1 MRLGSPESRNV
12 RYTTLAA
19 VRGRIG
25 SGCRL
30 NRPCAPTCH
39 ASQSWQPSTSGQGEK
54 DAISGRTTIGKP
66 FFERASRAGVVSSI
80 GTRPKLTRTLCTKG
94 KEPWAVW
101 HGSFPFFWM
110 LYASTISP
118 LHHSLRVGR
127 STAPRRSTCSVPP
140 TGRTS
145 VDGRSPG
152 ARSPLNTPAR
162 PSGN

>member
-1 MRLGSPESRNV
+1 MRSGSPESRNV

-25 SGCRL
+25 SGCRP

-54 DAISGRTTIGKP
+54 DAISGRTTIGKS
-66 FFERASRAGVVSSI
+66 FFRKSVSRRGGFIDRNATETDMNALLEGE
-80 GTRPKLTRTLCTKG
+80 GTVGCVARLLY
-94 KEPWAVW
+94 
-101 HGSFPFFWM
+101 FFWM

-140 TGRTS
+140 TGRTR